1 MGLCNTS
8 IPRDTSGCITTT
20 SSIARFVHFPPLGSR
35 IVDDRER
42 SSSTSGTVET
52 RARNFFEKWERN
64 GDIARDVDA
73 AASARHRRE
82 RVTRGDVADILARAF
97 AGERAGRRRVRITT
111 VVPGAPATKPSVT
124 HSRGVRDTLPH
135 LALPRRLFSHV
146 KRMIE
151 DGARAPF

>member
-64 GDIARDVDA
+64 GDIARGVDA
-73 AASARHRRE
+73 ARVACFGMAGSRRIVDDTESA
-82 RVTRGDVADILARAF
+82 DNARN
-97 AGERAGRRRVRITT
+97 RRVE
-111 VVPGAPATKPSVT
+111 V
-124 HSRGVRDTLPH
+124 H
-135 LALPRRLFSHV
+135 LDDDFA
-146 KRMIE
+146 I
-151 DGARAPF
+151 

>member
-97 AGERAGRRRVRITT
+97 AGERAGRRRVRITLHDGT
-111 VVPGAPATKPSVT
+111 RPN
-124 HSRGVRDTLPH
+124 
-135 LALPRRLFSHV
+135 RRLRIREGFATRYPTSLFHAV
-146 KRMIE
+146 SSRMSN
-151 DGARAPF
+151 G

>member
-1 MGLCNTS
+1 MQHLDPS
-8 IPRDTSGCITTT
+8 RHVRMHHHHVVDRAFRPL
-20 SSIARFVHFPPLGSR
+20 PPLGSR

-52 RARNFFEKWERN
+52 RARNFFEKGERN
-64 GDIARDVDA
+64 GTSRDVDA

-82 RVTRGDVADILARAF
+82 RVTRGDVAILARAF
-97 AGERAGRRRVRITT
+97 AGERAGRRRADYTSAAAGDET
-111 VVPGAPATKPSVT
+111 AVT

>member
-1 MGLCNTS
+1 MARKDVRTIAILCAGCRTLLYKYRKGGRGGLVKC
-8 IPRDTSGCITTT
+8 
-20 SSIARFVHFPPLGSR
+20 LESR

-111 VVPGAPATKPSVT
+111 VVRAGRAGDETVGYAFARGSRRATPPRSSTPS
-124 HSRGVRDTLPH
+124 L
-135 LALPRRLFSHV
+135 LACQT
-146 KRMIE
+146 
-151 DGARAPF
+151 DD